1 MGNNCFSGK
10 SKLVFFQKD
19 AKKIYEML
27 LFIDDEDKTEKENL
41 IDCMADFF
49 VQFHKV
55 ENDYLYFVVNNSE
68 SPDDF
73 DWNLMLSLLPFL
85 AEESFYE
92 EIGDEMVVGKI
103 IIENGEKFLIRDIH
117 EFDYDKNDK
126 PVRV

>member
-1 MGNNCFSGK
+1 M
-10 SKLVFFQKD
+10 
-19 AKKIYEML
+19 

-126 PVRV
+126 PVQPIN